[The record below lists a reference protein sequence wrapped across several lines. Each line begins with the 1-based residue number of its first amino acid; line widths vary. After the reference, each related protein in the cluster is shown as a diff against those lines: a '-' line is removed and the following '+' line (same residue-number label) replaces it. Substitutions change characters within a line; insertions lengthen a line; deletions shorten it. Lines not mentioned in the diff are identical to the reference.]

1 MENEMIEQ
9 HATAQAI
16 NAFDAVSLHE
26 KNIEPDRAI
35 SGDVAS
41 RNWQMGNLSNTD
53 FKAMSLQINN
63 ALDYMDIPYNQG
75 GFLTSEVG
83 ENILRKVDI
92 IILLSNS
99 KDGFVRKSNSSNKIT
114 IEKTGS
120 PIKKAANFGI
130 DAGGR

>member
-120 PIKKAANFGI
+120 PIKRAANFGI

>member
-75 GFLTSEVG
+75 GFLTLRLEKIFSE
-83 ENILRKVDI
+83 K
-92 IILLSNS
+92 
-99 KDGFVRKSNSSNKIT
+99 
-114 IEKTGS
+114 
-120 PIKKAANFGI
+120 
-130 DAGGR
+130 